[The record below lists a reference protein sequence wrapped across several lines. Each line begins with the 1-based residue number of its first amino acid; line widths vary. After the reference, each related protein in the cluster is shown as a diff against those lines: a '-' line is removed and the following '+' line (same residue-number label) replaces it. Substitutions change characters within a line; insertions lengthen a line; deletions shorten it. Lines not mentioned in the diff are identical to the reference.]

1 MKHVKPELWRS
12 LKSLRCVSC
21 VQMLLILFESVH
33 VVLSNTASLI
43 LHLYWPNV
51 LNDLRFLS
59 LINSG
64 NPAGTST
71 TTDTGA
77 SSEQSILSQ
86 PGIKQQI
93 RSLTKGKLHQK
104 VGSNYSNGE
113 GRLRL
118 ACAVK

>member
-1 MKHVKPELWRS
+1 
-12 LKSLRCVSC
+12 
-21 VQMLLILFESVH
+21 MLLILFESVH